1 MAGAQTDD
9 GAESAARQGAVKD
22 PRYTRS
28 IKFDDDVRDGVELYR
43 RGRGAGG
50 SGKDMDFQAALM
62 EAARVGLK
70 TLAMKGG
77 VDGLTAPRQGQGNG
91 QGQSSTSR
99 DELRRV
105 EGRLAAIEDRA
116 NGLEIDLAVAV
127 RIVSMIAGCI
137 PDADYRGRDV
147 ARERGIAAGFR
158 ERVMARRDGVASDGA
173 A

>member
-1 MAGAQTDD
+1 MVGAQEDD
-9 GAESAARQGAVKD
+9 GAGGAARQGVVKD

-70 TLAMKGG
+70 TLATKGG
-77 VDGLTAPRQGQGNG
+77 ADGLAAPRQGQGNG
-91 QGQSSTSR
+91 QGQTSTPTSG

-105 EGRLAAIEDRA
+105 EGRLAAIEDIA
-116 NGLEIDLAVAV
+116 NGLEIDLTVAV

-147 ARERGIAAGFR
+147 SRERGIAAGFR
-158 ERVMARRDGVASDGA
+158 ERVRAQRDGA